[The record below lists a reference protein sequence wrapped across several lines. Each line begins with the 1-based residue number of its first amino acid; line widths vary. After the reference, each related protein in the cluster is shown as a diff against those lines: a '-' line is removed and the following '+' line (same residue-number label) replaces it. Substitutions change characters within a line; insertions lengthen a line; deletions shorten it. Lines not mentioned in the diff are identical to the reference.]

1 MGEIMA
7 FDPITAITE
16 LIKTGLEKYVPDANA
31 REQAA
36 SQLAG
41 QLHAQVMAQI
51 EVNKVEAASSSLF
64 VAGWRPF
71 VGWSCGSA
79 YAYTFVV
86 QPFLL
91 FMLTAAQ
98 VPIKTEQLPVLDM
111 GELGVVLFGMLGLG
125 AMRSYEKVKGGNGK

>member
-1 MGEIMA
+1 MA
-7 FDPITAITE
+7 LDPITAISD
-16 LIKTGLEKYVPDANA
+16 LIKTGLEKWIHDANA

-79 YAYTFVV
+79 YAYTFVI

-98 VPIKTEQLPVLDM
+98 VPINTAQLPVLDM

>member
-1 MGEIMA
+1 MG
-7 FDPITAITE
+7 FDPITAISD
-16 LIKTGLEKYVPDANA
+16 LIKTGLEKWIPDANA

-36 SQLAG
+36 LQLAG

-86 QPFLL
+86 QPFLI
-91 FMLTAAQ
+91 FILTAAQ
-98 VPIKTEQLPVLDM
+98 VHVDIAQLPVLDM

-125 AMRSYEKVKGGNGK
+125 AMRSYEKVKANGK

>member
-1 MGEIMA
+1 MA

-16 LIKTGLEKYVPDANA
+16 LIKTGLEKYIPDANA

-51 EVNKVEAASSSLF
+51 EVNKVEAASSNLF

-71 VGWSCGSA
+71 VGWCCGSA

-98 VPIKTEQLPVLDM
+98 VPINTTQLPVLDM

-125 AMRSYEKVKGGNGK
+125 AMRSYEKVKGNGK

>member
-1 MGEIMA
+1 MA
-7 FDPITAITE
+7 FDPLTAITE

-36 SQLAG
+36 LQLAG

-51 EVNKVEAASSSLF
+51 EVNKVEAASPSLF

-71 VGWSCGSA
+71 VGWCCGSA

-86 QPFLL
+86 QPFLI
-91 FMLTAAQ
+91 FILTASGVHMDIA
-98 VPIKTEQLPVLDM
+98 QLPILDM

-125 AMRSYEKVKGGNGK
+125 AMRSYEKVKGNGK

>member
-1 MGEIMA
+1 MA
-7 FDPITAITE
+7 FDPITAITD
-16 LIKTGLEKYVPDANA
+16 LIKSGLEKFIPDANV

-36 SQLAG
+36 LQLAG

-51 EVNKVEAASSSLF
+51 EVNKVEAASSNLF

-71 VGWSCGSA
+71 VGWTCGAS

-86 QPFLL
+86 QPFMV
-91 FMLTAAQ
+91 FVLTAAQ
-98 VPIKTEQLPVLDM
+98 VHMDIGQLPQLDM

-125 AMRSYEKVKGGNGK
+125 AMRSYEKVKANGK

>member
-1 MGEIMA
+1 MA
-7 FDPITAITE
+7 LDPITAISD
-16 LIKTGLEKYVPDANA
+16 LIKTGLEKWIPDANA

-36 SQLAG
+36 MQLAG

-51 EVNKVEAASSSLF
+51 EVNKVEAASQSLF

-86 QPFLL
+86 QPFLI
-91 FMLTAAQ
+91 FILTAFQ
-98 VPIKTEQLPVLDM
+98 VHVDMAQLPILDM

-125 AMRSYEKVKGGNGK
+125 AMRSWEKVKGNGTK

>member
-1 MGEIMA
+1 MA
-7 FDPITAITE
+7 LDPITAISD
-16 LIKTGLEKYVPDANA
+16 LIKTGLEKWIPDANA
-31 REQAA
+31 REAA
-36 SQLAG
+36 AAQIAA
-41 QLHAQVMAQI
+41 QVHAQTMAQI

-98 VPIKTEQLPVLDM
+98 VPINTAQLPVLDM

-125 AMRSYEKVKGGNGK
+125 AMRSYEKVKGNGK